1 MLDFLTDEKYNADM
15 RRCNMAKMGRPKSEE
30 PMDKKISVRFTQKE
44 YSRLVAYARLQNI
57 TVTQA
62 VKSSVMEKIVTE
74 QE

>member
-1 MLDFLTDEKYNADM
+1 MLDFLTDKKYNAVM
-15 RRCNMAKMGRPKSEE
+15 WRCDMAKMGRPKSEE
-30 PMDKKISVRFTQKE
+30 PMDRKVSIRFTQKE
-44 YSRLVAYARLQNI
+44 YSRLVAYARLQGI

>member
-1 MLDFLTDEKYNADM
+1 
-15 RRCNMAKMGRPKSEE
+15 MAKMGRPKSEE